1 MMEVQR
7 REDGTRWPR
16 EPELGGHGAHGGGA
30 GLRALT
36 LRRNTARLCQNE
48 GEVHCEAV
56 GAWNLIEMKWWR

>member
-1 MMEVQR
+1 MEVQR
-7 REDGTRWPR
+7 RENGTRWPR

-36 LRRNTARLCQNE
+36 LNGGAVQ
-48 GEVHCEAV
+48 CEAA